1 MAGIKIKLRLDYL
14 GQGKKTKLFG
24 NKSVEQIAEEVRQHK
39 VALLRNVPSQGIRI
53 EDIDM
58 SGEVYAIYEEISRK
72 MIAYAPVVIT
82 FTADSIEDALKFS
95 MKDEFRTVEVLEP
108 ESISLV
114 KADVERI
121 LYKVSGELRDY
132 KEYMLKKINN
142 WS

>member
-1 MAGIKIKLRLDYL
+1 MDAIKVKLRFDYL
-14 GQGKKTKLFG
+14 GQGKKGKFFAR
-24 NKSVEQIAEEVRQHK
+24 KSLEQNADEIRQHK

-58 SGEVYAIYEEISRK
+58 SGEVYTVYEEINRK
-72 MIAYAPVVIT
+72 EIAYAPVVIT
-82 FTADSIEDALKFS
+82 ISADSIEDVLKFA

-108 ESISLV
+108 ENISLT

-121 LYKVSGELRDY
+121 LYKVCDELRDY
-132 KEYMLKKINN
+132 KEYILRKVNN